1 VPDKMAIERM
11 NTQDRDFAKKAGRDA
26 VVGPGAPGRD
36 RDRPIGIDDLVPT
49 KIERGSEDP
58 SVEEREADTK
68 VGAVNVPEEV
78 GERVELRFDRRKD
91 VESVLGKARVLSKG
105 GVEKVSQGICTRGR
119 GRRNAMEKR
128 ARVGGLPNPD
138 GSRRKRARAVRVGM
152 EVGGPPKGQCRS
164 DRFVRRGGQG
174 ARAGSRS
181 GRLTN
186 PNSGPRIAGP
196 NSMGTSGLGEMA
208 KGEVSAPQIKRS
220 AVLGRIASKGS
231 SPERA
236 EEGNS
241 QS

>member
-1 VPDKMAIERM
+1 
-11 NTQDRDFAKKAGRDA
+11 
-26 VVGPGAPGRD
+26 
-36 RDRPIGIDDLVPT
+36 
-49 KIERGSEDP
+49 
-58 SVEEREADTK
+58 
-68 VGAVNVPEEV
+68 
-78 GERVELRFDRRKD
+78 
-91 VESVLGKARVLSKG
+91 
-105 GVEKVSQGICTRGR
+105 
-119 GRRNAMEKR
+119 MEKG

-138 GSRRKRARAVRVGM
+138 GSRRERARAMRVGM

-164 DRFVRRGGQG
+164 DKFVRRGGQRT
-174 ARAGSRS
+174 RAGSRS

-220 AVLGRIASKGS
+220 AVLGRIASEGS

>member
-1 VPDKMAIERM
+1 MDA
-11 NTQDRDFAKKAGRDA
+11 QDRDFAKRARRDA

-49 KIERGSEDP
+49 MIERGSEDP

-68 VGAVNVPEEV
+68 VGAASVPEEV
-78 GERVELRFDRRKD
+78 SERVELRFDRHKD

-105 GVEKVSQGICTRGR
+105 GVEKVSQGVCTRGR

-138 GSRRKRARAVRVGM
+138 GSRRERARAMRVGM
-152 EVGGPPKGQCRS
+152 EVGGPPKGRCRS
-164 DRFVRRGGQG
+164 DKFVRRGGQRT
-174 ARAGSRS
+174 RAGSRS

-220 AVLGRIASKGS
+220 AVLGRIASEGS